1 MKQAQ
6 GFDSDA
12 AFLDASATALRARAA
27 RAAAEREL
35 LVAIE
40 SQENYDDE
48 RHRGQPLSQL
58 RCRVVA
64 LREVEKK
71 EHKILKRRLK
81 AHRKSR
87 RPRLGLDT
95 LSRKGR
101 LSDSERIVLLV
112 AVLASISNSVAED
125 VLGPLGVVVYSGV
138 HLSDIGQ
145 LLGVDRPSGWLTFR
159 KMFQETAPLLRD
171 AHLVFDRPAKSPA
184 EICEASVTVSAS
196 TFSIVTG
203 MEAQLDP
210 ERV

>member
-1 MKQAQ
+1 MKKAQ
-6 GFDSDA
+6 GFESDA
-12 AFLDASATALRARAA
+12 EFLDAAATALRSRAV

-35 LVAIE
+35 RDAIE
-40 SQENYDDE
+40 AQETYEDE

-81 AHRKSR
+81 AHRRSR

-95 LSRKGR
+95 LSEGR
-101 LSDSERIVLLV
+101 LSDNERVVLLV
-112 AVLASISNSVAED
+112 AVLCSISNSVAED

-159 KMFQETAPLLRD
+159 MIFQETGPLLRD